1 MKRILLVLTLVMAL
15 VVVSVGCGSGSS
27 DESKIK
33 DTVNKF
39 FDAISDGDYEEM
51 FDYAVGGDQMTQ
63 EQKDAAVQ
71 LLKQFMPSGVE
82 IKVKSVDN
90 VKVTGDTAT
99 ASVVITMS
107 GQESPAQNLNFKKE
121 DGSWKIDYP
130 LGG

>member
-1 MKRILLVLTLVMAL
+1 LKRILLVSILVLSL
-15 VVVSVGCGSGSS
+15 VLVSTGCASSSS

-39 FDAISDGDYEEM
+39 FDAISDGDYEQM

-82 IKVKSVDN
+82 IKVKTVDD

-99 ASVVITMS
+99 ASIVITI
-107 GQESPAQNLNFKKE
+107 GGTDSPAQNLNFKKE